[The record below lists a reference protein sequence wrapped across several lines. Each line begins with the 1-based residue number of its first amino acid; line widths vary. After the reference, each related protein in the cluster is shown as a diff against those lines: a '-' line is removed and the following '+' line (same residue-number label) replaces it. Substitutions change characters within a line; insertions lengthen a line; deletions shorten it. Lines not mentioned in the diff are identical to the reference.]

1 MTHVRWWFLLPLG
14 LGVVL
19 PAAAQAHRDDAD
31 GRWAFHR
38 DVRTA
43 VRQDPPPVAH
53 APAWGG
59 WADVPGAG
67 WSASSEARVPAS
79 HDPSSSADRR
89 RPDPNLR
96 RVDVPGEATDW
107 SAAGEPWQDPRGRH
121 GWRGGWHGAA
131 PGWGGVWGSGW
142 GGDWPAYAVG
152 WDHERPARG
161 DGRWHGTFGIEY
173 GWGAGHGP
181 GGGFGHDD
189 GRGVVALPAPRGD

>member
-1 MTHVRWWFLLPLG
+1 MTLARWFLLPLG
-14 LGVVL
+14 LCVAL
-19 PAAAQAHRDDAD
+19 PAAAQAHRGDA
-31 GRWAFHR
+31 GAGWAFHT

-43 VRQDPPPVAH
+43 VRQDPTPLAH

-67 WSASSEARVPAS
+67 WTVPSGPAFAASR
-79 HDPSSSADRR
+79 DPSSAVDRH

-96 RVDVPGEATDW
+96 RIEVPDDAMEWGT
-107 SAAGEPWQDPRGRH
+107 GEPWQDPRGRH

-131 PGWGGVWGSGW
+131 PGWDGVWGAGW

-152 WDHERPARG
+152 WDHEHRTRG

-173 GWGAGHGP
+173 GWGTGHGD
-181 GGGFGHDD
+181 GGGFGHG
-189 GRGVVALPAPRGD
+189 GRGVIALPAPRGD